1 MSNPTE
7 PEDATKQA
15 DRADSEAEHTADRPA
30 TEEEA
35 AAADEEY
42 AGDDADR
49 RADVAR
55 HEQEMLE
62 IGANVKGEG
71 AID

>member
-1 MSNPTE
+1 MSDHTE
-7 PEDATKQA
+7 PDQATKQA
-15 DRADSEAEHTADRPA
+15 DRADAGAKADRPA
-30 TEEEA
+30 TEAEEA
-35 AAADEEY
+35 AADDQY
-42 AGDDADR
+42 ATDDADR

-55 HEQEMLE
+55 HEEEMME